1 MASKRATRHEAGEPL
16 QLLHMLI
23 SSPHHMHPKL
33 QFPMIEL
40 TGLGVIARVVA
51 KWAAVTV
58 LFDECVGE

>member
-1 MASKRATRHEAGEPL
+1 
-16 QLLHMLI
+16 
-23 SSPHHMHPKL
+23 MHPKL